1 MKFCHSR
8 LIVVMNVN
16 EAESQ
21 LRNNNDTRIMSCVN
35 YSACVRANRL
45 SAGMI

>member
-8 LIVVMNVN
+8 LIVVVNVN
-16 EAESQ
+16 GAESQ
-21 LRNNNDTRIMSCVN
+21 LRNNNDVRILSCVN
-35 YSACVRANRL
+35 YSVCVRANRL

>member
-1 MKFCHSR
+1 MKFCQSR

-21 LRNNNDTRIMSCVN
+21 LCSNNNMRILSCVS
-35 YSACVRANRL
+35 YSACVRANRWN
-45 SAGMI
+45 AGII